1 LPHPENENTLLRLN
15 FYEYNYL
22 LSKKFKFLRNETIN
36 SSGILV
42 SIINIFDKRGLDNF
56 IKNFEEIRE
65 QSIQSQKV
73 SQNSSIN
80 SAIQICILIKSTSNF
95 LAKLTESYVLDNIKL
110 EIGNLGIK
118 NFLEVEDESSLDIE
132 SIINEIIHIVLKIK
146 N

>member
-1 LPHPENENTLLRLN
+1 MPHPENENTLLRLN